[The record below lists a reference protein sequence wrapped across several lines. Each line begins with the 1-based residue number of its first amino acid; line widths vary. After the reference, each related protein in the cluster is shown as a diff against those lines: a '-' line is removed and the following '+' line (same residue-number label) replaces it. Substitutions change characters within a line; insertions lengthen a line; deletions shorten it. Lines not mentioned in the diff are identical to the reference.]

1 MGACFEKKV
10 VKPKKN
16 PNSNPNLISSDSNMN
31 LSTSKNINEKTKN
44 NDKKEK
50 TKDTPKTDA
59 HIDIS
64 KQNDIQKNQKVIN
77 NYISNEIDK
86 KNNNNN
92 NYFTIEDIKKSLL
105 ILKSEDTMKVHIEK
119 NSAEKTFNSKYQIN
133 LKVTIKRV
141 KSMSDFKIKIDLKKK
156 INNYLQNVL
165 TDESEKRTIDINQIV
180 TFNKDFI
187 VNYDFCFIQPLDIIF
202 FLNKSQEK
210 LSINLGDIIGKP
222 RQIYLYSFPNFDCEI
237 EAIMQSH
244 IIKEV
249 QFAVGLFGDLK
260 EKKIFYTIAYLGNRY
275 DANKNIQVYKS
286 DITQHD
292 SKLIFKQINLQ
303 LDQISEDENLEDSLI
318 EIAFFNSNND
328 SNEELGKEKFSI
340 EQLLNTEENEINL
353 INDIKAKIACKRK
366 NFFSFL
372 QFIYNDFHL
381 LTTFCID
388 FSTNSSIHK
397 DKTNFEDLLRTF
409 LYTLV
414 PYNDGKFFNCYS
426 YGFKLIKTQK
436 EYINELF
443 PLSRKTPSTEIED
456 IIPNFEKGFKKFES
470 LKNENDLGLII
481 KNFNDTIKQNYELED
496 KDYNLFILF
505 ASYDVIDG
513 QNLLNEL
520 LETSKLNISIVI
532 IGLGNGSFEKTNSII
547 NGLNGGLLKRNCV
560 KFIQM
565 NNNNNI
571 MEIVQQSLIDIP
583 DSMIDFFVDNN
594 ILPTN

>member
-1 MGACFEKKV
+1 M
-10 VKPKKN
+10 
-16 PNSNPNLISSDSNMN
+16 
-31 LSTSKNINEKTKN
+31 
-44 NDKKEK
+44 
-50 TKDTPKTDA
+50 
-59 HIDIS
+59 H
-64 KQNDIQKNQKVIN
+64 
-77 NYISNEIDK
+77 
-86 KNNNNN
+86 
-92 NYFTIEDIKKSLL
+92 
-105 ILKSEDTMKVHIEK
+105 
-119 NSAEKTFNSKYQIN
+119 
-133 LKVTIKRV
+133 
-141 KSMSDFKIKIDLKKK
+141 
-156 INNYLQNVL
+156 
-165 TDESEKRTIDINQIV
+165 
-180 TFNKDFI
+180 
-187 VNYDFCFIQPLDIIF
+187 
-202 FLNKSQEK
+202 
-210 LSINLGDIIGKP
+210 
-222 RQIYLYSFPNFDCEI
+222 
-237 EAIMQSH
+237 SH

-366 NFFSFL
+366 NFFNFL

-470 LKNENDLGLII
+470 LKI
-481 KNFNDTIKQNYELED
+481 K
-496 KDYNLFILF
+496 
-505 ASYDVIDG
+505 
-513 QNLLNEL
+513 
-520 LETSKLNISIVI
+520 
-532 IGLGNGSFEKTNSII
+532 
-547 NGLNGGLLKRNCV
+547 
-560 KFIQM
+560 
-565 NNNNNI
+565 
-571 MEIVQQSLIDIP
+571 
-583 DSMIDFFVDNN
+583 
-594 ILPTN
+594 